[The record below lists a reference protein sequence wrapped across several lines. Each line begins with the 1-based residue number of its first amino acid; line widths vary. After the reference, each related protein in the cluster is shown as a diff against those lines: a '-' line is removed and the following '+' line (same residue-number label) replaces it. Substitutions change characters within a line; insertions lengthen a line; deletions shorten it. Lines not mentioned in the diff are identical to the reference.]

1 MYINQEVY
9 NGSNFE
15 EDDQQSTTT
24 TNSSPSSSNS
34 SGSTTTIFDTTNE
47 NISQRLHEKFY
58 GNNIRER
65 RRKGLYKEKTAKEI
79 LLNNRRSKRQEGKS
93 FGYYNFSKEI
103 EKTGEKT
110 VPFEY
115 ETITTNNYTN
125 KKEELSEN
133 EKLWNKQQSHTI
145 PRTSI
150 NQSTDIIGR

>member
-1 MYINQEVY
+1 MYINQEFN
-9 NGSNFE
+9 NGSIFE
-15 EDDQQSTTT
+15 EDEQEST
-24 TNSSPSSSNS
+24 TNSSPTSSNS
-34 SGSTTTIFDTTNE
+34 SGSSTTVDSTDE

-65 RRKGLYKEKTAKEI
+65 RRKGLYTEKTAKEV
-79 LLNNRRSKRQEGKS
+79 LYERRQSKYFE
-93 FGYYNFSKEI
+93 YYNFSKEI

-115 ETITTNNYTN
+115 ETITTNSKSNYTN

-133 EKLWNKQQSHTI
+133 EKLWNQQQQQSHTI

-150 NQSTDIIGR
+150 NQSTDVINLR